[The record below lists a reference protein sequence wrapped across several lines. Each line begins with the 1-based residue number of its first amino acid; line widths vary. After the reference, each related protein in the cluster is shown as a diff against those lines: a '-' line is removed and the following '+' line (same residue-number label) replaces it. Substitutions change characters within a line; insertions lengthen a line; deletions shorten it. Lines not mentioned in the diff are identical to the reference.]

1 MLDGATAFRLSD
13 TFGFPRELTAEIL
26 EEEGMTMD
34 DKAFNEALEVQRKM
48 ARDARD
54 DKTGRPVIYNT
65 RSIDLASLKVDEG
78 AQGGKIAAMY
88 PAHDAQPVESM
99 EDGKK
104 LLLLPMLPHS
114 TLKAADSL
122 AIPAALLPLPA

>member
-1 MLDGATAFRLSD
+1 
-13 TFGFPRELTAEIL
+13 
-26 EEEGMTMD
+26 
-34 DKAFNEALEVQRKM
+34 M

-54 DKTGRPVIYNT
+54 DKTGRPIIYNT

-78 AQGGKIAAMY
+78 AQGGKIVAMY

-99 EDGKK
+99 EEP
-104 LLLLPMLPHS
+104 LLLPMLPHS

>member
-1 MLDGATAFRLSD
+1 
-13 TFGFPRELTAEIL
+13 
-26 EEEGMTMD
+26 MD

-78 AQGGKIAAMY
+78 AQGGKIVAMY

-104 LLLLPMLPHS
+104 ALPHS